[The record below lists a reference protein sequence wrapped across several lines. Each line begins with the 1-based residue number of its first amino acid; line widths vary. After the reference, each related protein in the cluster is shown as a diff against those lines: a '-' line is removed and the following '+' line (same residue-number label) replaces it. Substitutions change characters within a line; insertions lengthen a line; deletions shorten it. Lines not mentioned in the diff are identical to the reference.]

1 MESLVDE
8 LVEVCCK
15 VVVVVTG
22 LAVSVI
28 DFLPRILNVAIL
40 VDVLV
45 VDVLLILVVGEVVV
59 VVNTIVDLVGEL
71 LLLLLTYEGT
81 RDAV

>member
-71 LLLLLTYEGT
+71 LLLLLAYEGT